1 MTNDKI
7 HFGVAL
13 GQINDG
19 FGLIAGLSIVTI
31 INGYDKSRIVS
42 QKCIICP
49 TRTSLSK
56 RKGV

>member
-31 INGYDKSRIVS
+31 INGYDKTWIVS
-42 QKCIICP
+42 QIMHNLP
-49 TRTSLSK
+49 NPDVT
-56 RKGV
+56 V